1 MTETTPKRV
10 LIFEPNAYHY
20 EIIPGFA
27 YYFLLLGYQVDC
39 LLHQNYERLGDV
51 FCRCP
56 ELRERIQIY
65 TFDGEHAADRIAELK
80 GENGYTL
87 LFFSTIEMKN
97 KVCREAVERAKPLFE
112 NEQGMIGCSHKL
124 HLPEQEYRER
134 LRYFE
139 NRMLTLSSTKTPDGE
154 IVEVN
159 PNFFCAA
166 TSERRLHDQVSV
178 ISVGV
183 SQNRNELLR
192 AADQLYKKTG
202 ETPRL
207 VLIRKQE
214 KLLDELVHLAKF
226 AVIKLFP
233 LPMLDSSL
241 HRPLGRIDQ
250 NVKNKTE
257 ITGRVSFADMFAR
270 IEAADFIVL
279 NFYQGVKKSFTTCQ
293 TSGSKQLS
301 LGFLIP
307 CIIEKKAAEYYG
319 FSEKN
324 AVIYEDG
331 QLAQALERASSMS
344 REQYAGM
351 VRELEKLQ
359 REIRERS
366 VQNLSKLLE
375 NT

>member
-1 MTETTPKRV
+1 MTENKQKKV
-10 LIFEPNAYHY
+10 LIFEYNPFHY

-27 YYFLLLGYQVDC
+27 YYFLRLGYQVDC
-39 LLHQNYERLGDV
+39 LLHQDSRGYGDV

-56 ELRERIQIY
+56 ELREQIQVY
-65 TFDGEHAADRIAELK
+65 TFDGVHAADRIAELK
-80 GENGYTL
+80 RENGYTL

-112 NEQGMIGCSHKL
+112 NEQGMNGCSHKL
-124 HLPEQEYRER
+124 HLPKKEYRER
-134 LRYFE
+134 MRFFKH
-139 NRMLTLSSTKTPDGE
+139 RMIALTATKTPDG
-154 IVEVN
+154 IVPEVN
-159 PNFFCAA
+159 PNYFCD
-166 TSERRLHDQVSV
+166 TIPERALHDQVSV
-178 ISVGV
+178 ISVGM
-183 SQNRNELLR
+183 SQNQNELLK
-192 AADQLYKKTG
+192 AVDQLYQRTG

-207 VLIRKQE
+207 VFVRKQE
-214 KLLDELVHLAKF
+214 KRKDALIHLLKF
-226 AVIKLFP
+226 AVIKVFP

-241 HRPLGRIDQ
+241 HQPLGKIDQ
-250 NVKNKTE
+250 NVISKAE
-257 ITGRVSFADMFAR
+257 ITGRLSFADMFAR

-279 NFYQGVKKSFTTCQ
+279 NFYQVAKKDFSTCQ